1 MMGWSCLCFLVN
13 KIDSGMHAI
22 VMSDNIQSDA
32 SMVIYGGRGE
42 CAYTMNG
49 AGAGIC
55 VFELCL
61 THALVFAMTFQ
72 FGTCPDMRICNLVSI
87 GKRRP

>member
-1 MMGWSCLCFLVN
+1 M
-13 KIDSGMHAI
+13 
-22 VMSDNIQSDA
+22 
-32 SMVIYGGRGE
+32 GE

-49 AGAGIC
+49 AGVGIC